1 MRRTSYDVRSD
12 LLQAVDDGWL
22 TFGQLAE
29 MAIRYMSVDDLEDM
43 VRVNDV
49 ASAVLFPR
57 WVEQE

>member
-1 MRRTSYDVRSD
+1 MRNVRND

-22 TFGQLAE
+22 TVDQLAH

-57 WVEQE
+57 WQEGGE